1 MVFQPQCPSKSM
13 EWGRVGWLACGHEG
27 GPRTCL
33 AVSKESSL
41 ETQKALESITVA
53 PEVPKQAGGGGTGKG
68 GVVMSAVAL
77 IAHTS

>member
-1 MVFQPQCPSKSM
+1 MVFQPYQPIQVHGV
-13 EWGRVGWLACGHEG
+13 GRVGWLASGHEG

-41 ETQKALESITVA
+41 ETWKALESITVA
-53 PEVPKQAGGGGTGKG
+53 PEVYKLGGGTGKG

-77 IAHTS
+77 IARTL